1 MDVSYNSTINE
12 VDLLY
17 LSNHHGKIKCK
28 KGDNYFKDH
37 EFYRERII
45 YQTLKLINNEIIEN
59 DEPTIMEIFN
69 KYIDLSIEHFKFS
82 DKRDIIQ
89 EDYKDIKKKK
99 VKPSFFNLETTNKM
113 LIKKKEERIGKITD
127 DLDIQIIRNKKERK
141 IFLPKKKIINLKD
154 ELLKNKGI
162 CKKENVNNIHVT
174 FKNLSK
180 KINEEKENK
189 KEKKESEKKNTKE
202 I

>member
-17 LSNHHGKIKCK
+17 LSNHHQGKIKCK
-28 KGDNYFKDH
+28 KAEDYFKEH
-37 EFYRERII
+37 EFYRERVI

-59 DEPTIMEIFN
+59 NDPTIVEIFN
-69 KYIDLSIEHFKFS
+69 KYMNLSIDHFKFS

-99 VKPSFFNLETTNKM
+99 ETMGLFNLETTNKM
-113 LIKKKEERIGKITD
+113 LIKKKEEKMGKITD
-127 DLDIQIIRNKKERK
+127 EFDIQIITNKKERQ
-141 IFLPKKKIINLKD
+141 IFLPKKKVINFRNEKF
-154 ELLKNKGI
+154 KNKGI
-162 CKKENVNNIHVT
+162 CKKENINNIQENAS

-180 KINEEKENK
+180 KK
-189 KEKKESEKKNTKE
+189 
-202 I
+202 

>member
-1 MDVSYNSTINE
+1 MDVSYNSTLNE

-17 LSNHHGKIKCK
+17 LSNHVDYGKIKPIK
-28 KGDNYFKDH
+28 RKNYDEDY
-37 EFYRERII
+37 EFYKERLIH
-45 YQTLKLINNEIIEN
+45 QTLELINKKEMKNYN
-59 DEPTIMEIFN
+59 DKIHEIFN
-69 KYIDLSIEHFKFS
+69 KYMELTIEHFKFV
-82 DKRDIIQ
+82 DKKDIIQ

-99 VKPSFFNLETTNKM
+99 EKPSLFNLETTNKM
-113 LIKKKEERIGKITD
+113 LIKKKEEGIGKITD

-162 CKKENVNNIHVT
+162 CKKENVNNIHAT

-180 KINEEKENK
+180 KINEEKE
-189 KEKKESEKKNTKE
+189 KEKK
-202 I
+202 